1 MVRINRAGIKFQF
14 MLKFLYQKETVNK
27 MHKITFGLM
36 AIAALGMGS
45 GARADYGRRQ
55 FRNEVLEGIDV
66 HVARTTVDTVDD
78 AAIGAVGGE
87 VYASRHSAADNNVT
101 IYIPTTMY
109 VRGGAGMTLGALS
122 DRAKLD
128 GYTFDIA
135 DTWTVQLGLGW
146 NLSSY
151 VRAEID
157 FQNTTFLFEDL
168 GDLGAAS
175 RQVGGTLYF
184 DLLRRWYRTGD
195 ITRRRLFVPFIGF
208 GAGAGTYEFQ
218 GPGGADGF
226 FVAPRAIA
234 GFNIMI
240 TDLIGIDLAW
250 QYQMRIGHGFGWNVR
265 DGGVDNINNVMVTLR
280 ANF

>member
-1 MVRINRAGIKFQF
+1 MQ
-14 MLKFLYQKETVNK
+14 
-27 MHKITFGLM
+27 KITCGLM
-36 AIAALGMGS
+36 AMAVMAIGAD
-45 GARADYGRRQ
+45 ARADYGRRQ
-55 FRNEVLEGIDV
+55 FRDEVLEGIDV

-78 AAIGAVGGE
+78 APAGAVGAE
-87 VYASRHSAADNNVT
+87 VYDGRHSAADNNVT
-101 IYIPTTMY
+101 VYIPTKMY
-109 VRGGAGMTLGALS
+109 VRGGAGMTIAAAS
-122 DRAKLD
+122 DRAGFNGKK
-128 GYTFDIA
+128 YDISDA
-135 DTWTVQLGLGW
+135 WNVQLGLGW

-157 FQNTTFLFEDL
+157 FQNATFDFDDL
-168 GDLGAAS
+168 HDMSAVS

-195 ITRRRLFVPFIGF
+195 ITRRRMFVPFIGF

-234 GFNIMI
+234 GFNVMI
-240 TDLIGIDLAW
+240 TDVIGIDLAW

-265 DGGVDNINNVMVTLR
+265 DGGVANINNVMVTLR